1 MQENTIRTG
10 NQLQNGKYRIE
21 SILGQGGF
29 GITYLAT
36 LTFLNKK
43 VAIKEFF
50 LSGYCVRQT
59 GKNTIAPQSLPI
71 EKYAEF
77 KEKFLDEARIISQ
90 FDHPSIV
97 KVTDIFE
104 ENNTAYFV
112 MEYIEGTTLAQMI
125 KQKGKLTENEAINY
139 IIQSAN
145 ALQIVHDKGIL
156 HRDIKPENIIITTQG
171 VAKLIDFGTA
181 RQFTQDKT
189 IAQTSIV
196 TAGYAPIEQYSDRH
210 KRGSYTD
217 IYALG
222 ATLYACLT
230 GKDPIPATD
239 RLNESLK
246 PVNGISPY
254 INRVIIKAMEM
265 KSDDRYQTINEFLN
279 ALIGSNADDS
289 EITDTIQNQVSKTS
303 HKTPDDN
310 TANDLH
316 DGKTQIY
323 TTPKK
328 NRKKII
334 LTSVL
339 IIVLAVIIGSAIYY
353 YIKIYKPENN
363 NSDLDNTEQQDN
375 KTNPSAMLPGK
386 YPFASMRYLTPDDL
400 HHRTKEELQLMRNE
414 IYARHGYTFHTPDLQ
429 SYFHKQKWYKPLH
442 DNEAVVKKLTATER
456 KNIRLIK
463 KYEEQLYDK

>member
-1 MQENTIRTG
+1 MLENTIRTG

-36 LTFLNKK
+36 LTFLDKK

-59 GKNTIAPQSLPI
+59 GQNTITPQSLPL
-71 EKYAEF
+71 EKYAGF

-90 FDHPSIV
+90 FDHSSIV

-112 MEYIEGTTLAQMI
+112 MEYIEGETLAQI
-125 KQKGKLTENEAINY
+125 IRRKGKLTENEAINY
-139 IIQSAN
+139 IIQAAN

-181 RQFTQDKT
+181 REFTQDKT

-230 GKDPIPATD
+230 GKDPIPPTD
-239 RLNESLK
+239 RLDESLT
-246 PVNGISPY
+246 PVDGISPY
-254 INRVIIKAMEM
+254 INRVIIKAMEI
-265 KSDDRYQTINEFLN
+265 KPIDRYQTIKEFQN

-289 EITDTIQNQVSKTS
+289 EFSDITKSQTSQTSDKIQNDKPT
-303 HKTPDDN
+303 DDM
-310 TANDLH
+310 H

-323 TTPKK
+323 TPPKK
-328 NRKKII
+328 NRKKTVIV
-334 LTSVL
+334 SVL
-339 IIVLAVIIGSAIYY
+339 IIILAALIGGAIIYY
-353 YIKIYKPENN
+353 LKVYKPAHD
-363 NSDLDNTEQQDN
+363 NSHPDDTEQQN
-375 KTNPSAMLPGK
+375 NTINPSAMLPGK

-400 HHRTKEELQLMRNE
+400 KHRTKQELKLMRNE
-414 IYARHGYTFHTPDLQ
+414 IYARHGYTFQTPELQ
-429 SYFHKQKWYKPLH
+429 SYFHKQKWYEPLH
-442 DNEAVVKKLTATER
+442 DNEAVVKALTAIER
-456 KNIRLIK
+456 KNVRLIK
-463 KYEEQLYDK
+463 TYEEK